1 MFPNSIG
8 SHVQL
13 MCTVVIYLPQEA
25 LEQPTQALISTTPH
39 SIPLLFLPFCF
50 FKIRAKTLPPC
61 LAGIIKIAHP
71 SESIINEGC
80 EKSHWL
86 RKKDEAMFH
95 YLLF

>member
-1 MFPNSIG
+1 
-8 SHVQL
+8 

-25 LEQPTQALISTTPH
+25 WEPLAQALISTTPH
-39 SIPLLFLPFCF
+39 SISLLFFPFCF
-50 FKIRAKTLPPC
+50 FKIRAKTLPC
-61 LAGIIKIAHP
+61 LARIKKIAHP

-86 RKKDEAMFH
+86 RKKDEAMFY